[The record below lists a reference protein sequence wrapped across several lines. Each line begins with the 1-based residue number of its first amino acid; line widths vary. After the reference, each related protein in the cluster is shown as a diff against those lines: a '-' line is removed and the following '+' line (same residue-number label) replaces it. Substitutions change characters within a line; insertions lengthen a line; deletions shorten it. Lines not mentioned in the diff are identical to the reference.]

1 MPEADTTHRRLADI
15 VTDVAARPSI
25 VPAPNNLPY
34 IVAVILMM
42 FLGVAS
48 IVVIVIARPNNDNTA
63 IITTILGFLAPTTLS
78 LLAYMKA
85 QETHL
90 SVNSRLDAFMRNAEL
105 AARVQ
110 GVIEGRSQGRDDANL
125 RTDQLKADSIVAPT
139 QVEITNIPPGL
150 VDDKKPNS
158 N

>member
-1 MPEADTTHRRLADI
+1 LPELDGVKRRLTDI
-15 VTDVAARPSI
+15 QSDVASKPSI
-25 VPAPNNLPY
+25 VPVPNNLPY
-34 IVAVILMM
+34 IVAVVLMM
-42 FLGVAS
+42 IIGVGG
-48 IVVIVIARPNNDNTA
+48 VVTISLARPNQDNTS

-78 LLAYMKA
+78 LLAFMKA

-125 RTDQLKADSIVAPT
+125 RTDALAQQSPT
-139 QVEITNIPPGL
+139 KVEITNIPPQGA
-150 VDDKKPNS
+150 K
-158 N
+158 

>member
-1 MPEADTTHRRLADI
+1 MSETSNTNRRLAD
-15 VTDVAARPSI
+15 VRDDVANRPSI

-34 IVAVILMM
+34 IVAVVLMM
-42 FLGVAS
+42 ALGVCG
-48 IVVIVIARPNNDNTA
+48 VIAVILIHPMDDMT

-78 LLAYMKA
+78 LLAFMKS

-110 GVIEGRSQGRDDANL
+110 GVIEGRSQGRDDANQ
-125 RTDQLKADSIVAPT
+125 RTDQLANATPT
-139 QVEITNIPPGL
+139 KVEITNIPPGAG
-150 VDDKKPNS
+150 
-158 N
+158 

>member
-1 MPEADTTHRRLADI
+1 MSETSNTNRRLTDI
-15 VTDVAARPSI
+15 RDEVAARPSL

-34 IVAVILMM
+34 IVAVVLMM
-42 FLGVAS
+42 TIGVTG
-48 IVVIVIARPNNDNTA
+48 VVIVVLLHPMDDMT

-78 LLAYMKA
+78 LLAFMKS

-110 GVIEGRSQGRDDANL
+110 GVIEGRSQGRDDANQ
-125 RTDQLKADSIVAPT
+125 RTDQLANATPT
-139 QVEITNIPPGL
+139 KVEITNIPPG
-150 VDDKKPNS
+150 VGQ
-158 N
+158 

>member
-1 MPEADTTHRRLADI
+1 MMI
-15 VTDVAARPSI
+15 IGVGGVVTIS
-25 VPAPNNLPY
+25 L
-34 IVAVILMM
+34 
-42 FLGVAS
+42 
-48 IVVIVIARPNNDNTA
+48 ARPNQDNTS

-78 LLAYMKA
+78 LLAFMKA

-125 RTDQLKADSIVAPT
+125 RTDALAQQSPT
-139 QVEITNIPPGL
+139 KVEITNIPPQGA
-150 VDDKKPNS
+150 K
-158 N
+158 